1 MTALWFES
9 QKEIQE
15 GKLKRSDFLNSINDF
30 ILKIIDNEKSLNK
43 KIVSNE
49 EKEKITC
56 PKCQKG
62 FLREINGKFG
72 KFFSCSEYSNG
83 CDFKAKSV
91 NGKPEL
97 ENKSTNLNTS
107 FKCPQCNQGSLIKR
121 ESKNEKNKFWYGC
134 SEWKNGCKFM
144 CPELN
149 GEPNLNAKNNFQNNY
164 KQKVKYK

>member
-56 PKCQKG
+56 PKCQKRFFKRNKWKIWKML
-62 FLREINGKFG
+62 FLF
-72 KFFSCSEYSNG
+72 
-83 CDFKAKSV
+83 
-91 NGKPEL
+91 
-97 ENKSTNLNTS
+97 
-107 FKCPQCNQGSLIKR
+107 
-121 ESKNEKNKFWYGC
+121 
-134 SEWKNGCKFM
+134 
-144 CPELN
+144 
-149 GEPNLNAKNNFQNNY
+149 
-164 KQKVKYK
+164 